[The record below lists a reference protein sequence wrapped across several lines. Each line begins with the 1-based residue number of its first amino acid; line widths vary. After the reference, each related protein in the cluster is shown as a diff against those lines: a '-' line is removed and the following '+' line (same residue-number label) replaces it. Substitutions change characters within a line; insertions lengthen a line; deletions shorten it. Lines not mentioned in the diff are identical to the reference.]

1 VIIAETFSIK
11 AQNIQELAK
20 IPIIYLKFISV
31 CFFIFKMFFCMFAR
45 QNLTINCIYEIEK
58 NLHSFNRAI
67 AVANSHSSGNGTA
80 ARTAQFLD
88 SNRVE
93 A

>member
-1 VIIAETFSIK
+1 
-11 AQNIQELAK
+11 
-20 IPIIYLKFISV
+20 
-31 CFFIFKMFFCMFAR
+31 MFAR

-67 AVANSHSSGNGTA
+67 AVANNYGFGNGAT
-80 ARTAQFLD
+80 ARTAQLLD